1 MRQALLAFGPILLLV
16 SCDRIQAPVRDAPRS
31 LPQPSAN
38 VSTSEVAEALLSLTQ
53 EWVDTWNR
61 RDIERMAQMHGDV
74 ANTAYV
80 IGETS
85 STVEW
90 LLQEIRDKNF
100 WNLSWKLAVLKPHVR
115 VLGPDAGLVSFRL
128 VGEETGVGGTKLSPR
143 HSVSSFR
150 SSTENGKSFTSKT
163 VPVSRNPLH
172 PPRALVLNSRS

>member
-1 MRQALLAFGPILLLV
+1 MRHALLAFGSVLLLV
-16 SCDRIQAPVRDAPRS
+16 SCDHIQPPGRDAPRS
-31 LPQPSAN
+31 LPQQSAN
-38 VSTSEVAEALLSLTQ
+38 VPTLEVTEALLSLTQ

-74 ANTAYV
+74 AHTVYV

-128 VGEETGVGGTKLSPR
+128 VGEETGVGGTKPFSAAFSLVFQKLDGEWKIVHVQDSSRLEEPAPPTTDASP
-143 HSVSSFR
+143 
-150 SSTENGKSFTSKT
+150 E
-163 VPVSRNPLH
+163 
-172 PPRALVLNSRS
+172 